1 MAAPLPPLPMDGGL
15 EGDEAL
21 EGGPEDMDVPALGE
35 ELDPQFA
42 ADASEAFPDMDDAQL
57 AALQR
62 AVLGLL
68 GR

>member
-1 MAAPLPPLPMDGGL
+1 MGDEL
-15 EGDEAL
+15 EGAPVE
-21 EGGPEDMDVPALGE
+21 GPEDLDAPLAGLE
-35 ELDPQFA
+35 DLDPQFA
-42 ADASEAFPDMDDAQL
+42 ADVSEALPDLSDEQI